1 MTMKKFLMTGVM
13 AIAMTGCVTMNIPEI
28 PDLSK
33 LPQLP
38 EIPTVTV
45 NVEQNM
51 QRNQTFDS
59 AYNFATTKSKIVE
72 ALKSKGMTVF
82 AEIDHQQ
89 AAKNAG
95 LSMQPAT
102 VIIFGNPKAG
112 TPLMVKDPN
121 FALQLP
127 LKVLVTEVNG
137 KTHVVINKTESLI
150 AGSQIQ
156 YSDVENTL
164 AKAEL
169 VIQSAIK

>member
-1 MTMKKFLMTGVM
+1 MNGENMKKILSISILALIMS
-13 AIAMTGCVTMNIPEI
+13 GCTMVNIPEM
-28 PDLSK
+28 PK
-33 LPQLP
+33 L
-38 EIPTVTV
+38 TV
-45 NVEQNM
+45 NKEQNV
-51 QRNQTFDS
+51 QANIVLDS
-59 AYNFATTKSKIVE
+59 AYNFAETKSKIVE
-72 ALKSKGMTVF
+72 TLKSKGMTIF

-89 AAKNAG
+89 AAKNAD
-95 LSMQPAT
+95 LTMQPAT
-102 VIIFGNPKAG
+102 VIVFGNPKAG
-112 TPLMVKDPN
+112 TPLMVKDPK

-137 KTHVVINKTESLI
+137 KTQVVMSKTESLI

>member
-1 MTMKKFLMTGVM
+1 MNGENMKKLLSMSLLGL
-13 AIAMTGCVTMNIPEI
+13 AMTGCATINIPEM
-28 PDLSK
+28 PA
-33 LPQLP
+33 LPNVTCACDVVNSP
-38 EIPTVTV
+38 EVI
-45 NVEQNM
+45 
-51 QRNQTFDS
+51 FDS
-59 AYNFATTKSKIVE
+59 AYDFATTKSKIVE
-72 ALKSKGMTVF
+72 ALKSKGMTIF

-95 LSMQPAT
+95 LTMQPAT
-102 VIIFGNPKAG
+102 VIVFGNPKAG
-112 TPLMVKDPN
+112 TPLMVKDPS

-156 YSDVENTL
+156 YGDVENTL
-164 AKAEL
+164 AKTEL

>member
-1 MTMKKFLMTGVM
+1 MKKLLSMSLLGL
-13 AIAMTGCVTMNIPEI
+13 AMTGCATINIPEM
-28 PDLSK
+28 PA
-33 LPQLP
+33 LPN
-38 EIPTVTV
+38 VTCACDVV
-45 NVEQNM
+45 NNPVKI
-51 QRNQTFDS
+51 FDS
-59 AYNFATTKSKIVE
+59 AYDFATTKSKIVE
-72 ALKSKGMTVF
+72 ALKSKGMTIF

-89 AAKNAG
+89 AGKNAG
-95 LSMQPAT
+95 LTMQSAT

-112 TPLMVKDPN
+112 TPLMVKDPS

>member
-1 MTMKKFLMTGVM
+1 MNGENMKKLLSMSLLGL
-13 AIAMTGCVTMNIPEI
+13 AMTGCATINIPEM
-28 PDLSK
+28 PA
-33 LPQLP
+33 LPNVTCACDVVNSP
-38 EIPTVTV
+38 EVI
-45 NVEQNM
+45 
-51 QRNQTFDS
+51 FDS
-59 AYNFATTKSKIVE
+59 AYDFATTKSKIVE
-72 ALKSKGMTVF
+72 ALKSKGMTIF

-95 LSMQPAT
+95 LTMQPAT
-102 VIIFGNPKAG
+102 VIVFGNPKAG
-112 TPLMVKDPN
+112 TPLMVKDPS

-137 KTHVVINKTESLI
+137 KTQVVINKTESLI

-156 YSDVENTL
+156 YGDVENTL